1 MTPYGGREVSARLY
15 HWDMRLSAAAT
26 RPSHGDGRL
35 SGLAASERLV
45 SPTGFEPVLP
55 APEAG
60 ALSGLSY
67 GDTAELDYRHVRD
80 LGSQRFATYLTDSVT
95 AVTPLIDGRP

>member
-1 MTPYGGREVSARLY
+1 MCHLEWV
-15 HWDMRLSAAAT
+15 
-26 RPSHGDGRL
+26 
-35 SGLAASERLV
+35 V

-67 GDTAELDYRHVRD
+67 GDAVPVYKEAPAPQAVRSFD
-80 LGSQRFATYLTDSVT
+80 RTLRIPSRTVTLLGLEA
-95 AVTPLIDGRP
+95 A

>member
-26 RPSHGDGRL
+26 RPSHEDGRL

-67 GDTAELDYRHVRD
+67 GDTAELDYRHVLGTRQSALRD
-80 LGSQRFATYLTDSVT
+80 LPYGFRYRRD
-95 AVTPLIDGRP
+95 PPD